1 MLFLSSSFVYF
12 YTNIKRKVM
21 AIESLLKDLDSLKK
35 INSEIHRQS
44 VLEWFNEQDINYLRM
59 SDIEMYIYY
68 IENAN
73 EE

>member
-1 MLFLSSSFVYF
+1 MLFLSSSSVYF

-44 VLEWFNEQDINYLRM
+44 VLEWFNEQDISYLRM
-59 SDIEMYIYY
+59 TDIEMYIYY

>member
-1 MLFLSSSFVYF
+1 MLFLSSSSVYF
-12 YTNIKRKVM
+12 YTDINRKVM

>member
-1 MLFLSSSFVYF
+1 MLFLSSSSVYF
-12 YTNIKRKVM
+12 YTNINRKVM

>member
-1 MLFLSSSFVYF
+1 MLFLSSSSVYF

>member
-1 MLFLSSSFVYF
+1 
-12 YTNIKRKVM
+12 M

>member
-1 MLFLSSSFVYF
+1 MLHLSSLFVSF
-12 YTNIKRKVM
+12 YTNINRKVM

>member
-1 MLFLSSSFVYF
+1 MLFLSSSSVYF
-12 YTNIKRKVM
+12 YTNINRKVM

-35 INSEIHRQS
+35 INSEIHKQS

>member
-1 MLFLSSSFVYF
+1 MLFLSSSSVYF
-12 YTNIKRKVM
+12 YTNINGKDM

-73 EE
+73 

>member
-1 MLFLSSSFVYF
+1 MLFLSFSSVYF
-12 YTNIKRKVM
+12 YTNIKGKDM
-21 AIESLLKDLDSLKK
+21 AIENLLKDLDSLKK

-59 SDIEMYIYY
+59 TDIEMYIYY